1 MKKKNQLTPKDFF
14 ICLLGL
20 LVYLVFIHTL
30 DKTLN
35 YPDYIYYCS
44 SMAVGTIVFLIGLKS
59 LKAEIKQFKSIVE
72 KMMFIGLDVFKS
84 LFIALFLLGAVLIP
98 LNYYN
103 FEYSKSNPAKIYF
116 CQIESLS
123 SSSRNHCVY
132 FLFENKINLINGHKP
147 IMDEIDMNKN
157 TEQYVLVA
165 TVRKALFGTF
175 VLEKWHLQ
183 HK

>member
-1 MKKKNQLTPKDFF
+1 MKKKNKLTPKDFF

-20 LVYLVFIHTL
+20 LVYLIFIHTL

-35 YPDYIYYCS
+35 YPIYIYYGAS
-44 SMAVGTIVFLIGLKS
+44 LAVGIIIFLIGLKT
-59 LKAEIKQFKSIVE
+59 LKAGIKQIKSVVE
-72 KMMFIGLDVFKS
+72 KAMFIGVDVFKS
-84 LFIALFLLGAVLIP
+84 LFIALFLLGAILIP

-116 CQIESLS
+116 CQIESLT

-132 FLFENKINLINGHKP
+132 FLFENKINLVNGHKP
-147 IMDEIDMNKN
+147 IMDEIHMNN
-157 TEQYVLVA
+157 NFERYVFVA
-165 TVRKALFGTF
+165 TARKALFGTF
-175 VLEKWHLQ
+175 VLEEWHLQ